1 MDMID
6 ALAYVDV
13 MGDDDKARVEQ
24 LIQEEVGDFCGR
36 VLVLA
41 CQGCAIHCH
50 ALDIAS
56 FSMHCNNVV
65 HWGCLHDSAHAC
77 NAPAC
82 QPTFCP
88 SQMAGSGKRASD
100 YMSELPPLPPSR
112 FAADSALSRAL
123 EGAAAGESLSAM
135 DTARYRLDPPP
146 SSSSSSAWRQA
157 LDNAHAQL
165 EHQRVRITNL
175 ELLLQYGPSA
185 WRMAND
191 GLATTLALTQAS
203 IREVEAETLELNR
216 RRKLEQLSAAQDLD
230 RSRQEA
236 EVLRLKCVDIER
248 ACRELER
255 QKGGEGRE

>member
-1 MDMID
+1 QLADANARPGGMGQATPALSLPAVAQTEETAWRRGMDMID

-24 LIQEEVGDFCGR
+24 LIQEE
-36 VLVLA
+36 
-41 CQGCAIHCH
+41 
-50 ALDIAS
+50 
-56 FSMHCNNVV
+56 
-65 HWGCLHDSAHAC
+65 
-77 NAPAC
+77 
-82 QPTFCP
+82 
-88 SQMAGSGKRASD
+88 MAGSGKRASD